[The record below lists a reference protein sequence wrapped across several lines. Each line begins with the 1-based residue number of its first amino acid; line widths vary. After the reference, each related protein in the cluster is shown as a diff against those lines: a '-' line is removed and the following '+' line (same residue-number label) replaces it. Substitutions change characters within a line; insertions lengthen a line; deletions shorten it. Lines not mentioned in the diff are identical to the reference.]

1 MSSACFPL
9 AGSSQ
14 TLNQITKVRLP
25 SGQEVAIVDWSYR
38 PLYSTL
44 LTLSGWTDQELSW
57 FTYSRGD
64 LIACSANLITAGG
77 QFNST
82 ISATNL
88 ASASEMDALEEYLV
102 YAMSLEMYQITFSG
116 GVYGLVA
123 GGPIPNGP
131 NVATLQ
137 QLIVELEVSEK
148 AYYQA
153 SAGWFTTGFGAYLVA
168 ANTAGAVRTYANN
181 GLPSAEAI
189 DASPVPVHIGGT
201 EKYRGILY
209 NEGGAA
215 INYKDDANA
224 NVATTVMSLRL
235 NFRGL
240 HKRPTA

>member
-9 AGSSQ
+9 AGSVE

-25 SGQEVAIVDWSYR
+25 SGKEVAIVDWSYR

-64 LIACSANLITAGG
+64 SIACSQNLITAGG

-82 ISATNL
+82 ITTTNISSA
-88 ASASEMDALEEYLV
+88 AEMDAMEEYLV
-102 YAMSLEMYQITFSG
+102 YAMSLEFYQLTFSG
-116 GVYGLVA
+116 GSYGLVA
-123 GGPIPNGP
+123 GGPLPNAP
-131 NVATLQ
+131 NVAKIH

-153 SAGWFTTGFGAYLVA
+153 SAGWFTAGFGPTIWGTNAVA
-168 ANTAGAVRTYANN
+168 AARTYAVN

-189 DASPVPVHIGGT
+189 DASPVPVHIGAT

-209 NEGGAA
+209 NEGGNA
-215 INYKDDANA
+215 INYVDDANA
-224 NVATTVMSLRL
+224 TVATAVLFLRL

-240 HKRPTA
+240 HKRPSA

>member
-9 AGSSQ
+9 AGSNE

-38 PLYSTL
+38 PLYSTVF
-44 LTLSGWTDQELSW
+44 TLSGWTDQELSW
-57 FTYSRGD
+57 FNYSIGD
-64 LIACSANLITAGG
+64 PVSASQNLITAGG
-77 QFNST
+77 QFNSAIT
-82 ISATNL
+82 TTNIS
-88 ASASEMDALEEYLV
+88 SASEMDAMEEYLV
-102 YAMSLEMYQITFSG
+102 YAMSCEFYQLTFANG
-116 GVYGLVA
+116 AYGLVA

-131 NVATLQ
+131 NIASLH
-137 QLIVELEVSEK
+137 QLICELEVSEK

-153 SAGWFTTGFGAYLVA
+153 SLGWFVTGFGPTVWGTNAVA
-168 ANTAGAVRTYANN
+168 AARTYANS

-209 NEGGAA
+209 NPGNT
-215 INYKDDANA
+215 INYRDDANA
-224 NVATTVMSLRL
+224 NVATAVMSMRL

-240 HKRPTA
+240 HKRPSA